1 MQPITRQEPGKNKAL
16 ALALAMHALLGALL
30 FFGVQW
36 KRSTPD
42 VVEVELWAARPSL
55 PPPPAPVEPTP
66 LPTPPEPKPVP
77 KIEPKPE
84 PKPPIK
90 PDIVVKT
97 EKKPLAEPKKVDPPK
112 IPPPPTPK
120 PPEPKPAP
128 DFREMLKAEENQR
141 KAETARATAAA
152 NAESELRAAANK
164 RGLAS
169 WGDKIRAKIR
179 GNVTLP
185 PNIQGNPE
193 AIIEINLLPT
203 GEVMQPIKIKKS
215 SGNPGL
221 DAAIERAILK
231 SSPLPKPDDPS
242 VFQRTVEIKY
252 RPIEE

>member
-1 MQPITRQEPGKNKAL
+1 MLPVTHQEPGKHKAL

-36 KRSTPD
+36 KRSAPD
-42 VVEVELWAARPSL
+42 VVEVELWSARPSL
-55 PPPPAPVEPTP
+55 PPPAPVEPP
-66 LPTPPEPKPVP
+66 PVPTPPEPKPVP
-77 KIEPKPE
+77 KEIPPE
-84 PKPPIK
+84 PKPAVK
-90 PDIVVKT
+90 PDIVTKV
-97 EKKPLAEPKKVDPPK
+97 EKKQPPPEPKKPEPPK
-112 IPPPPTPK
+112 PVPPTPK

-128 DFREMLKAEENQR
+128 DFRDMIKAEENQR

-193 AIIEINLLPT
+193 IIIELNLLPT
-203 GEVMQPIKIKKS
+203 GEVLQPIKIKKS